1 MRQIGRGKVV
11 TERLIEIGND
21 REMLGRDCSESFDR
35 GRIHE
40 CNVRDAE
47 DRTVFERLIE
57 GYVRVPDVGGRIVRS
72 QRFGGREC
80 REGARL

>member
-1 MRQIGRGKVV
+1 MTEKCWGVIVLKV
-11 TERLIEIGND
+11 LIEV
-21 REMLGRDCSESFDR
+21 ESMSV
-35 GRIHE
+35 
-40 CNVRDAE
+40 NVRDAE
-47 DRTVFERLIE
+47 DRTFFERLLE